1 MCEDIVASHG
11 TPPNQSMSQ
20 LRKNSRAGWPHF
32 GTTTS
37 ACLPQHPAVAYLFL
51 VRPMKQALTTAI
63 TLLTVSCA
71 ELRHGFAPLTRDR
84 AVLLALA
91 EFHKR
96 GITVSPR
103 WRIKAFPDVHIPE
116 LHPEVPIYVVEF
128 FDPARST
135 TYPLYIVTFHRYT
148 WELDGFS

>member
-1 MCEDIVASHG
+1 
-11 TPPNQSMSQ
+11 
-20 LRKNSRAGWPHF
+20 
-32 GTTTS
+32 
-37 ACLPQHPAVAYLFL
+37 
-51 VRPMKQALTTAI
+51 MKQALTTAI

-84 AVLLALA
+84 AVPLALA

-103 WRIKAFPDVHIPE
+103 WQIKAFPDVHISE

-135 TYPLYIVTFHRYT
+135 TYPLYIVRFHRYT
-148 WELDGFS
+148 WELDGFSRIDLPPHSQACHVIGLTKRWSEPLTGAKIYFR